1 MIIYN
6 RDIEIVE
13 RARNRLVTAC
23 IYMQTPE
30 FLETFP
36 QQSFS
41 SVTPV
46 KAEEGSFVICSAQIM
61 SPDKYVVQADDVCTP
76 AIEKDQTLM
85 HKVREKVRARTRAL
99 MTAANLASEDQ
110 DALFDSADLIDEATG
125 IPTGFTVMF
134 HDAVRMEDQLMT
146 IPFFGLRS
154 KLGAVQSKLQERGG
168 RLQAV
173 EVAHRSAMT
182 AFEYNKV
189 ATNKFTEGFGP
200 SAGETML
207 RKADRLLG
215 DVGIPRVIHPQRKLH

>member
-30 FLETFP
+30 FVETFP
-36 QQSFS
+36 QSSFS
-41 SVTPV
+41 SVAPV
-46 KAEEGSFVICSAQIM
+46 KAEEGSFVITSAQIM
-61 SPDKYVVQADDVCTP
+61 SPDRYIVQADDKCAP
-76 AIEKDQTLM
+76 AVEKDLLLM
-85 HKVREKVRARTRAL
+85 KDIREKVKQRTHVLSAS
-99 MTAANLASEDQ
+99 ANLASEEQ
-110 DALFDSADLIDEATG
+110 DFLFDSADLIDEATG
-125 IPTGFTVMF
+125 IPAGFTVMF
-134 HDAVRMEDQLMT
+134 HDAVKIEDQLT
-146 IPFFGLRS
+146 AIPFFGLRH
-154 KLGAVQSKLQERGG
+154 KLEIVQSRLEGHGG

-173 EVAHRSAMT
+173 EVAHRSSMT

-189 ATNKFTEGFGP
+189 ATHKFSEGYRP

-215 DVGIPRVIHPQRKLH
+215 DIGIPRIIH